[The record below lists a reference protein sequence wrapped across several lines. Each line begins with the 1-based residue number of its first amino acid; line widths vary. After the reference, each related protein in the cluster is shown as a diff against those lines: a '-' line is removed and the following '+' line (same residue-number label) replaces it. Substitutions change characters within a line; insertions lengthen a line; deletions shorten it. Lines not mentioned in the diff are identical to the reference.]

1 MKLPFCQRHSFFHVL
16 VVHVMV
22 LLLLTMPCTQA
33 GDILR
38 MGGGATGA
46 TGGTAAPSVDAT
58 AANAAAATAQAH
70 ANAQDMLARN
80 TMALQAVDAMQQ
92 AAQAAA
98 AGATNAGANPNF
110 PGQTLPDVPNG
121 LGVGGLDI
129 HGAPTGANAPAQSLE
144 NARTIVTIQQ
154 TQQQALLYWNT
165 FNVGSNTTVKFD
177 QSAGGADV
185 GNWISFNKITD
196 PSGNPTQ
203 ILGSIEA
210 QGQVYLINQ
219 NGIIF
224 GGASEV
230 NTHAMV
236 ASALPINDNLV
247 TRGLLNNPDSQ
258 FLFSANAQAAGAN
271 GTPAYTPPA
280 PPASG
285 KIGSVTVQAGAR
297 ITAPTSSANVGGL
310 VALIGPTVTNNG
322 KISTPDGQTVLAA
335 GRQVAFTAHSS
346 SDASLRGLD
355 VFVGDAGTEGTATN
369 NGLINAPRADVTM
382 VGKNVRQMGV
392 IESSTSA
399 TLNGRIDIDASYN
412 TIANSHY
419 TTQHPDDPQFLKVST
434 GAVEFGANSTTVIL
448 PEWASTLTVVGTELA
463 LRSQINVTGLTVYFG
478 QDSVVYAPNA
488 EVAISAGVWEYTS
501 TPSKSTNTLVH
512 SKGQIYLDEG
522 AVLSVQGSTDVN
534 VPVTQY
540 IQDITLHPAE
550 LANFPV
556 QRNSPL
562 LGATIRVDL
571 RKSGVRDDGTI
582 WYGTPLAD
590 LSGYVGVIQ
599 RTVGELTVAGGSV
612 TLSAGSSVVLQPT
625 ARVDVSGGW
634 INYAGTTVQTTQ
646 MVLGGQVFD
655 IAAADPNVRYDAIY
669 QPSVATTDIRFGVT
683 TSNSSIWGNRAYDQA
698 GYLQGADGGSLS
710 ISAASMALDG
720 QLTGL
725 SVSGPYQREIPA
737 NTASLSLKW
746 QAETSGFEF
755 YLFESPTPPVI
766 TFGTTGTQTAAGPF
780 AVDANG
786 LPLALSAD
794 RVNNVMLSPTLL
806 TSSGFGHL
814 SVVNFDGDIN
824 LPAGITLQTAAQGS
838 ISLLG
843 ANVNILGSIV
853 APGGAI
859 TLTAYN
865 ISPSVMRNLSTQT
878 PLPLADPAPNVGR
891 GVLTLGASSL
901 LSTAGLLV
909 NDSTASGQTQLLP
922 IITRGG
928 TITASAYS
936 MVVEQG
942 SILDVSGGAYLG
954 TNGVFRY
961 GDAGTLSILAARN
974 PAYSYQAGT
983 QDISVNLKG
992 VTGGTLSLA
1001 GTLLGY
1007 SGANGGRLN
1016 LQAQMI
1022 QVGGSSVNPLTLV
1035 LDAGFFSRGGFTSF
1049 GLTGFGT
1056 VGGADY
1062 LPGISIAAG
1071 TQITPQAM
1079 QYVASASS
1087 SGTNGISLGTILAQE
1102 GVRKPV
1108 SLAFNAPGLKDDF
1121 NLNVPF
1127 AVRGDF
1133 VMGANSAITT
1143 DALGSISINAQT
1155 ASIQGALKT
1164 PGGSI
1169 QITTPSFPSLTT
1181 IDNAQ
1186 PTLFVGAGALL
1197 STAGKTLLLPDA
1209 YGRKIGTVL
1218 AGGTISLSGNIAA
1231 VSGSVMDVSGAS
1243 DTLDVNVGTL
1253 GHAVGNAALAT
1264 SGIVSSGLMVQ
1275 RVRVDTDAGSISL
1288 TGAEELMVDSSLIGR
1303 AGGTNAVGGTL
1314 AVTSGRFYSSGVISD
1329 PRDITLW
1336 VSQSGPV
1343 LPAGFAGIGN
1353 PVRRAD
1359 NSIVSGAGYFNADSF
1374 LQGGFDSL
1382 TLGGTVGFVGAV
1394 NITAAGS
1401 LNIASGGIIQ
1411 ADSQVNLTASYV
1423 SLGRAF
1429 LNPQQPK
1436 EVLTP
1441 YTKIQGNL
1449 NSPFY
1454 FSPTYGTGALTVTA
1468 KLIDVGILSL
1478 QNIGQLNLIAD
1489 NGAIRG
1495 DGVLDVAGSI
1505 YMRAAQIYPPTAVSF
1520 NIFAYDYSSG
1530 GSNHAGSVTIV
1541 GSGQQALPLSA
1552 GGTLGIYASEITQ
1565 GGTLVAPFGTINLGW
1580 DGIGGWDGA
1589 QTAPVDLITN
1599 LSAPVTTHL
1608 TLAAGSVTS
1617 VSAVD
1622 PLTGQGLVIPYG
1634 VNLNGTSWIDP
1645 RGIDITGGGGPEK
1658 AVHLAAL
1665 NVSTETGSVINL
1677 SGGGDLYAYRWV
1689 SGNGGTIDVLDSST
1703 GFAIL
1708 PGYAANYAPFG
1719 AYNTTASSTTLG
1731 TDKGYTNSTL
1741 HVGDQIYLDASSG
1754 LAAGVYTL
1762 LPARYALLPGGF
1774 LVTPTNNA
1782 PTGSQVQPSGSSYV
1796 NGYRFD
1802 GLNTNIP
1809 AAVLMSSFE
1818 VASGTVVRNAAQ
1830 YQDYSGNSFLKSQA
1844 VQLGV
1849 NVPQL
1854 PMDAGHAVLQAVQS
1868 MLLNGTLLGQTAAGG
1883 NGALVDISS
1892 PVDIVITSP
1901 GAPAVSGKLQLNSE
1915 SLSAIGAGSLLI
1927 GGVRTTA
1934 TDGTHVT
1941 VTTTNLTVDNAGS
1954 PLSGAEVL
1962 LVAKQVLN
1970 VKAGSQI
1977 VQSAGA
1983 SSSTAQTLIFGS
1995 TGTAGSGDGALV
2007 RVSGNTN
2014 ATITRLGRSSSTLP
2028 DLLIGA
2034 NVLLQ
2039 GTSLVL
2045 DTTYAAS
2052 LDSTA
2057 VLNSSAIALNTGSMV
2072 LQLDDTAVVPPT
2084 TGLVLSGTVL
2094 QSLQH
2099 VSSLSLLS
2107 YSTLDIY
2114 GAGQMGDASLVNL
2127 ALHAGQIRGFSQGG
2141 GTAAF
2146 VAQNILV
2153 DNSANAANGAAVA
2166 GNGTLSF
2173 TAGVIRLGSGALQVN
2188 QFAAVQMQA
2197 GAGVQLEGSG
2207 GFATNG
2213 TMTITT
2219 PVIAGLAGAVQSIRS
2234 DGALMIQAPVAAA
2247 TQTLTYGLGAT
2258 LSLQGSRVEVD
2269 TLVKLPSGSLSVV
2282 AQSGDLVVNG
2292 ALDLSGIRSDF
2303 KDVSTFTSGGQIALT
2318 SHTGNVNLGAAAS
2331 VNVSSNP
2338 GGANAG
2344 SVSISA
2350 ALGTFTLG
2358 GSGVLSGTG
2367 GTGGVNGS
2375 FTLDVGSLGT
2385 LVLSTISGTAS
2396 ASFTEALNVRVRS
2409 GDVTIGDSI
2418 KAHQFQL
2425 AADAGSITVSSTGK
2439 IDASG
2444 STGGSIRLTA
2454 RNNVVLQGDSVNN
2467 VGAALTVAAQK
2478 FDAAGKGGQVT
2489 LEAGAAMVTGGSYTA
2504 GTGTVDIQSLS
2515 SIDLSVAALT
2525 SASAGQGQFSGV
2537 LHLRAPQISGGTDVS
2552 VNAIQGTIKG
2562 ASSVTVEGYFIQD
2575 LTSSGGT
2582 ITSAVQSNVQSNGNT
2597 FLGAGY
2603 TAMYNRIVGSNPANS
2618 GLGAVLVIQ
2627 PGAEIVNRSGD
2638 LTLGT
2643 TNSTTTSDW
2652 NLATFRFGT
2661 KAAPGVLT
2669 LRAAGNLVFYNAL
2682 SDGFTPTLASS
2693 NTSWLWLAPVTTQVT
2708 TLPVNTQS
2716 WSYHMTAGADLSG
2729 VDFHAVQSVSSLSGT
2744 NGLLN
2749 GATAGSVLVG
2759 KNGGLNLPTTVGTN
2773 AQTSTALAKLYQ
2785 VIRTGTGDIDISA
2798 GGDVLLLNQFATIYT
2813 AGVGLQTPTKVFAN
2827 NDFVVPVLSKTG
2839 LQPSQGPLGAIQQT
2853 YGASYTLAGG
2863 NVSVYAGNDI
2873 AHKTQNTQGVLIND
2887 SERQLPMNW
2896 LYRRGFVD
2904 STTGLFGVAGV
2915 SGNPF
2920 SAVTDP
2926 SASTTWWVDFSNF
2939 FEGVGALGGGNVTL
2953 KAGRDVANV
2962 DAVSVTNARMPG
2974 KDPVSGLNVA
2984 PDASKLLE
2992 LGGGDVVVQAGRNI
3006 DGGVYYVERGH
3017 GTLNAGNSITTNA
3030 TRTLSLGILNG
3041 FNNPLIQ
3048 DSRTWLPTTLFVGD
3062 ATFDVSAKHDVL
3074 LGPVANPFLLPQG
3087 MSNRYWYKTY
3097 FSTYGA
3103 NSGVNVSSMGG
3114 TVTFRESSTPDGT
3127 TADPM
3132 LYQWL
3137 AKVLLFSSSSSQN
3150 ASYDQP
3156 WLRLAESSTTTF
3168 TMVSSIM
3175 APTLKA
3181 TAFSGD
3187 VNLVGGLTLFPSA
3200 TGTIDLLAAGSING
3214 LNATGNSTGLVP
3226 GKNTVIWSASKI
3238 NLSDANPLSVPSI
3251 STPFAYATIIGT
3263 ALTASTT
3270 SGNNILSFIENL
3282 FTETGS
3288 TSGTKAVL
3296 QNKQSLHAP
3305 GILHANDLTP
3315 VHIYASTG
3323 DITGITL
3330 YSAKP
3335 AQVIAGNDLS
3345 DIALYIQNTRADSVS
3360 IVASGRDII
3369 AYNENTQSRIQT
3381 RLSGN
3386 SLVASQLTLAGDI
3399 QISGPGS
3406 LQVLAGRN
3414 VNLGTGANAA
3424 DGTGVGITSIGNGRN
3439 PYLPFAGADL
3449 IVAAGMGKAALGLGG
3464 TSMDFTA
3471 FITQFATS
3479 PAGDRYLTELAEL
3492 LGVPSVN
3499 LNDPALTADQ
3509 QKQLALALYYLVL
3522 RDAGRDHNNPD
3533 SPNAGTYTDGYA
3545 AIAKLFPTT
3554 SVGSIQTQAR
3564 DIRTKSGGDISILA
3578 PDGGLQLATATIG
3591 SSLAPPG
3598 VITESGGNINIFA
3611 DGSVDIGISRIFTL
3625 RGGDI
3630 MIWSSTGDIAA
3641 GSSSKTVQSAP
3652 PTRVLI
3658 DPQSANVA
3666 TDLAGLAT
3674 GGGIGVLATVAGIRP
3689 GNVDLIAPIGAVDA
3703 GDAGIRATGNLNIA
3717 ATIVLN
3723 SANISVGGTSA
3734 GTPAAPAVAAPSL
3747 GGLAAASSS
3756 AAAGTSA
3763 ANNQVPKQDKEEQA
3777 MGQDQPSFITVQ
3789 VIGYGG
3795 GDGGDDERKRTNDQ
3809 PGE

>member
-1 MKLPFCQRHSFFHVL
+1 ML
-16 VVHVMV
+16 VHVMV

-46 TGGTAAPSVDAT
+46 TGGTSAPSVDAT

-80 TMALQAVDAMQQ
+80 TMALQAVTAMQE
-92 AAQAAA
+92 AARAAA

-121 LGVGGLDI
+121 LGTGGL
-129 HGAPTGANAPAQSLE
+129 APDSTQPWTGANAPQQSLE

-185 GNWISFNKITD
+185 GNWIAFNKITD

-210 QGQVYLINQ
+210 QGQVYVINQ

-258 FLFSANAQAAGAN
+258 FLFSANAQPAGAK

-297 ITAPTSSANVGGL
+297 ITSPTSSANVGGL

-322 KISTPDGQTVLAA
+322 TISTPDGQTVLAA
-335 GRQVAFTAHSS
+335 GRQVGFTAHAS
-346 SDASLRGLD
+346 SDASLRGLY
-355 VFVGDAGTEGTATN
+355 VYVGDAGTEGTATN
-369 NGLINAPRADVTM
+369 NGLINAPRADVSM
-382 VGKNVRQMGV
+382 VGKTVRQMGV

-412 TIANSHY
+412 TIANTLY
-419 TTQHPDDPQFLKVST
+419 TTEHPDDPQFFKIST

-501 TPSKSTNTLVH
+501 TNTLSTNSLVH

-522 AVLSVQGSTDVN
+522 AVLNVQGSTDVN

-556 QRNSPL
+556 QRNSTL

-646 MVLGGQVFD
+646 MVLGGQIFD

-683 TSNSSIWGNRAYDQA
+683 ASNSSIWGNRAYDQA

-746 QAETSGFEF
+746 QAETSGFEY

-766 TFGTTGTQTAAGPF
+766 TFGTTGSQTAAGPF

-786 LPLALSAD
+786 QPLALSAD
-794 RVNNVMLSPTLL
+794 RVNNVVLSPTLL

-865 ISPSVMRNLSTQT
+865 ISPSVMRNLSVQ
-878 PLPLADPAPNVGR
+878 PPLADPAPNVGR
-891 GVLTLGASSL
+891 GVLTIGASSL

-922 IITRGG
+922 LITHGG
-928 TITASAYS
+928 TITASAYT

-942 SILDVSGGAYLG
+942 SILDVSGGVYLG

-974 PAYSYQAGT
+974 PAYSYQAGA
-983 QDISVNLKG
+983 QDITVNLKG

-1007 SGANGGRLN
+1007 SGANGGTLN

-1108 SLAFNAPGLKDDF
+1108 SLAFNAPGLKDDYDQT
-1121 NLNVPF
+1121 VPF
-1127 AVRGDF
+1127 SVRGDF

-1143 DALGSISINAQT
+1143 DALGSIRINAQT

-1169 QITTPSFPSLTT
+1169 QITTGSSFPSLTT

-1186 PTLFVGAGALL
+1186 PTLFVGSGALL

-1218 AGGTISLSGNIAA
+1218 AGGTITLSGNIAA

-1253 GHAVGNAALAT
+1253 GHAVGNAALTT

-1275 RVRVDTDAGSISL
+1275 RVRVDTDAGKITL
-1288 TGAEELMVDSSLIGR
+1288 TGTEELMVDSSLIGN
-1303 AGGTNAVGGTL
+1303 AGGSNAVGGTL
-1314 AVTSGRFYSSGVISD
+1314 EVSSGRYYPTLITD

-1336 VSQSGPV
+1336 VSQSGLV

-1353 PVRRAD
+1353 PVRNAD
-1359 NSIVSGAGYFNADSF
+1359 NSIVSGAGYFSADSF

-1382 TLGGTVGFVGAV
+1382 VLGGTVGFVGAV

-1401 LNIASGGIIQ
+1401 LSIASGGIIQ
-1411 ADSQVNLTASYV
+1411 ADNQVNLTASYV

-1429 LNPQQPK
+1429 LNPQQPQ

-1441 YTKIQGNL
+1441 YTKVQDNR
-1449 NSPFY
+1449 NAPFY
-1454 FSPTYGTGALTVTA
+1454 FSPTYGAGALTVTA

-1580 DGIGGWDGA
+1580 DGIGGWNGA

-1665 NVSTETGSVINL
+1665 NVSTEAGSVINL

-1689 SGNGGTIDVLDSST
+1689 SGNGGTKDVLDTSA

-1719 AYNTTASSTTLG
+1719 NYNTTASSTTLG
-1731 TDKGYTNSTL
+1731 TDKGYANSTL
-1741 HVGDQIYLDASSG
+1741 HVGDQIYLDASYG

-1762 LPARYALLPGGF
+1762 LPARYALLPGGY

-1782 PTGSQVQPSGSSYV
+1782 PTGSQVLPSGSSYV
-1796 NGYRFD
+1796 NGHRFD
-1802 GLNTNIP
+1802 GLNTNITTP
-1809 AAVLMSSFE
+1809 VLMESFE
-1818 VASGTVVRNAAQ
+1818 VASGTVVRNAAL

-1868 MLLNGTLLGQTAAGG
+1868 MLLNGTVLGQTAAGG

-1962 LVAKQVLN
+1962 LVAKQVLD

-1977 VQSAGA
+1977 VQSAGS

-1995 TGTAGSGDGALV
+1995 TSNAGSGDGALV

-2014 ATITRLGRSSSTLP
+2014 AAITRLGRSSSTLP
-2028 DLLIGA
+2028 DLIIGA

-2045 DTTYAAS
+2045 DTSHAAS

-2057 VLNSSAIALNTGSMV
+2057 VLNSSAISLNTGSMV

-2094 QSLQH
+2094 QSLQN

-2114 GAGQMGDASLVNL
+2114 GAGQMGDSSLVNL

-2197 GAGVQLEGSG
+2197 SAGVQLEGSG

-2247 TQTLTYGLGAT
+2247 TQTMTYGLGAT
-2258 LSLQGSRVEVD
+2258 LSLQGSSVEVD
-2269 TLVKLPSGSLSVV
+2269 TLVKLPSGSLSAV

-2318 SHTGNVNLGAAAS
+2318 SSTGNVNLGATAS

-2350 ALGTFTLG
+2350 PLRTFTLG

-2375 FTLDVGSLGT
+2375 FTLDVNSLGT

-2396 ASFTEALNVRVRS
+2396 ASFTESLNVRVRS

-2467 VGAALTVAAQK
+2467 VGATLTVAAQK

-2489 LEAGAAMVTGGSYTA
+2489 LEAGAAMVTGGTYTA

-2525 SASAGQGQFSGV
+2525 AASAGQGQFSGV
-2537 LHLRAPQISGGTDVS
+2537 LHLRAPQISSGTDVS
-2552 VNAIQGTIKG
+2552 VNAIQGTILG

-2582 ITSAVQSNVQSNGNT
+2582 ITSTVQNNVQSNGNT

-2693 NTSWLWLAPVTTQVT
+2693 NTSWLWLAPVTALSPTNA
-2708 TLPVNTQS
+2708 LPVNTQS
-2716 WSYHMTAGADLSG
+2716 WSYHMTAGADLTG
-2729 VDFHAVQSVSSLSGT
+2729 VDFHAVKSVSALSGT
-2744 NGLLN
+2744 NGLLT

-2759 KNGGLNLPTTVGTN
+2759 KNGGLNLPTTVGTS

-2827 NDFVVPVLSKTG
+2827 GDFVVPILSKTG
-2839 LQPSQGPLGAIQQT
+2839 IQPVQGPLGALQQT

-2863 NVSVYAGNDI
+2863 NVVLYAGNDI
-2873 AHKTQNTQGVLIND
+2873 AHKTQNTLGVLIND
-2887 SERQLPMNW
+2887 SERQLPVNW

-2904 STTGLFGVAGV
+2904 SATGLFGLAGV
-2915 SGNPF
+2915 
-2920 SAVTDP
+2920 TDGFNTIRDT

-3017 GTLNAGNSITTNA
+3017 GTLNAGNSITTNS
-3030 TRTLSLGILNG
+3030 TRTISLGILNG
-3041 FNNPLIQ
+3041 FNNPTIQ

-3087 MSNRYWYKTY
+3087 MNNRYWYKTF

-3103 NSGVNVSSMGG
+3103 NSGVNVSSLGG
-3114 TVTFRESSTPDGT
+3114 TVTFRESATPNDV
-3127 TADPM
+3127 TADP
-3132 LYQWL
+3132 LLVQWL
-3137 AKVLLFSSSSSQN
+3137 NNVLRFNSTLATN
-3150 ASYDQP
+3150 ASYNQP
-3156 WLRLAESSTTTF
+3156 WLRLAESSTSTSFSVVPT
-3168 TMVSSIM
+3168 IM

-3187 VNLVGGLTLFPSA
+3187 VNLVGALTLFPSA
-3200 TGTIDLLAAGSING
+3200 TGTIDLLAAGSVNG
-3214 LNATGNSTGLVP
+3214 LNPTGNSTGLVP
-3226 GKNTVIWSASKI
+3226 GQNTVIWSAAKI
-3238 NLSDANPLSVPSI
+3238 NLSDANPLSIPSI
-3251 STPFAYATIIGT
+3251 TTPFAYASIAGT
-3263 ALTASTT
+3263 LSSAST
-3270 SGNNILSFIENL
+3270 SSANNILSFIDNL

-3305 GILHANDLTP
+3305 GILHVNDLTP

-3330 YSAKP
+3330 YSAKQ

-3345 DIALYIQNTRADSVS
+3345 DISLYIQNTRADSVS
-3360 IVASGRDII
+3360 IVAAGRDII

-3386 SLVASQLTLAGDI
+3386 SLASSQYTLAGDI

-3414 VNLGTGANAA
+3414 LDLGTGANAA

-3449 IVAAGMGKAALGLGG
+3449 IVAAGMGKAALGLSGS
-3464 TSMDFTA
+3464 SMDFTA

-3522 RDAGRDHNNPD
+3522 RDAGRDHNDPD

-3598 VITESGGNINIFA
+3598 IITESGGSINIFA

-3723 SANISVGGTSA
+3723 SANISVGGTSG
-3734 GTPAAPAVAAPSL
+3734 GTPAAASVAAPSL

-3763 ANNQVPKQDKEEQA
+3763 ANNQAPKQDKEEQA
-3777 MGQDQPSFITVQ
+3777 LGQDQPSFITVQ

-3795 GDGGDDERKRTNDQ
+3795 GDGGEDERKRRSDQ

>member
-1 MKLPFCQRHSFFHVL
+1 M

-38 MGGGATGA
+38 VGGGATGT
-46 TGGTAAPSVDAT
+46 TGGTSTPSADAA

-92 AAQAAA
+92 AAREAA

-129 HGAPTGANAPAQSLE
+129 HGTPTGANAPTQSLE

-185 GNWISFNKITD
+185 GNWIAFNKITD

-203 ILGSIEA
+203 ILGSIQA

-310 VALIGPTVTNNG
+310 VALIGPTVTNDG
-322 KISTPDGQTVLAA
+322 TISTPDGQTVLAA
-335 GRQVAFTAHSS
+335 GRQVGFTAHAS

-355 VFVGDAGTEGTATN
+355 VYVGDAGTEGTATN
-369 NGLINAPRADVTM
+369 NGLINAPRANVTM
-382 VGKNVRQMGV
+382 AGKNVRQMGV

-412 TIANSHY
+412 TIANTLY
-419 TTQHPDDPQFLKVST
+419 NATARPNDPQFLKVST
-434 GAVEFGANSTTVIL
+434 GAVEFGAHSTTVIL
-448 PEWASTLTVVGTELA
+448 PEWASSLTVVGTELA

-488 EVAISAGVWEYTS
+488 QVAVSAGVWEYTS
-501 TPSKSTNTLVH
+501 TNARSTNTLVH
-512 SKGQIYLDEG
+512 SQGQIYLDEG
-522 AVLSVQGSTDVN
+522 AKINVQGSTDVN

-556 QRNSPL
+556 QRNSAL

-571 RKSGVRDDGTI
+571 RKSGVRDDGTV

-612 TLSAGSSVVLQPT
+612 SLSAGSSVVVQPS

-634 INYAGTTVQTTQ
+634 INYAGSTVQTTL
-646 MVLGGQVFD
+646 MVLGNQIFD
-655 IAAADPNVRYDAIY
+655 IAAADPSVRYDGIY
-669 QPSVATTDIRFGVT
+669 QPSLSTTDPRFGVT
-683 TSNSSIWGNRAYDQA
+683 TNNSSIWSSRAYDQT

-710 ISAASMALDG
+710 ITAASMAVDG
-720 QLTGL
+720 MLTGL
-725 SVSGPYQREIPA
+725 SVSGPYQREIPVHA
-737 NTASLSLKW
+737 ASLELKW
-746 QAETSGFEF
+746 QADVSGFEDYF
-755 YLFESPTPPVI
+755 FQSPTPPVI
-766 TFGTTGTQTAAGPF
+766 TFGTTGSQTAAAPF

-794 RVNNVMLSPTLL
+794 RINNVMLSPTLL

-814 SVVNFDGDIN
+814 SVVNFDGEIN
-824 LPAGITLQTAAQGS
+824 VPAGITLQTTAQGS
-838 ISLLG
+838 VSLLG
-843 ANVNILGSIV
+843 ANVNVLGSIV
-853 APGGAI
+853 TPGGAI

-865 ISPSVMRNLSTQT
+865 ISPSVMRYLNRRP
-878 PLPLADPAPNVGR
+878 PLVDPAPNVGR
-891 GVLTLGASSL
+891 GVLTLGAASL

-909 NDSTASGQTQLLP
+909 NDSAASTQTQLGP
-922 IITRGG
+922 IITHGG

-974 PAYSYQAGT
+974 PAYDYQAGT
-983 QDISVNLKG
+983 QDISLNLKG

-1007 SGANGGRLN
+1007 SGANGGTLN

-1022 QVGGSSVNPLTLV
+1022 QLGGSSVNPLTLV

-1062 LPGISIAAG
+1062 LPGIRIAEG

-1079 QYVASASS
+1079 QYVAAASS
-1087 SGTNGISLGTILAQE
+1087 SGTNGISLATMLAQE

-1108 SLAFNAPGLKDDF
+1108 SLVLNAPGLKDDF

-1133 VMGANSAITT
+1133 VMEANSAIIT
-1143 DALGSISINAQT
+1143 DALGSIRINAQT
-1155 ASIQGALKT
+1155 ASIEGALKT

-1169 QITTPSFPSLTT
+1169 QITSSSFPTLTP
-1181 IDNAQ
+1181 IENAQ

-1197 STAGKTLLLPDA
+1197 SAAGKTLLLPDA
-1209 YGRKIGTVL
+1209 YGRRIGTVL
-1218 AGGTISLSGNIAA
+1218 AGGSILLSGNIAA

-1253 GHAVGNAALAT
+1253 GRAVGSAALTTSGLAT
-1264 SGIVSSGLMVQ
+1264 SGLTVQ
-1275 RVRVDTDAGSISL
+1275 RARVDTDAGLIAL
-1288 TGAEELMVDSSLIGR
+1288 TGEEELMVDSSLIGR

-1314 AVTSGRFYSSGVISD
+1314 TVSSGRFYGTGVIPD

-1353 PVRRAD
+1353 PVRKAD
-1359 NSIVSGAGYFNADSF
+1359 NSIVSGAGYFSADSF

-1382 TLGGTVGFVGAV
+1382 SLGGTVAFVGAV
-1394 NITAAGS
+1394 NLTAAGS
-1401 LNIASGGIIQ
+1401 LSIASGGILQ
-1411 ADSQVNLTASYV
+1411 ADNQVNLTASYV

-1429 LNPQQPK
+1429 LNPQQPQ

-1441 YTKIQGNL
+1441 YTKNQGGGIA
-1449 NSPFY
+1449 PFY
-1454 FSPTYGTGALTVTA
+1454 FSPTYGAGSLTVTA
-1468 KLIDVGILSL
+1468 KLIDVGTLSL
-1478 QNIGQLNLIAD
+1478 QGMGQLNLIAD

-1505 YMRAAQIYPPTAVSF
+1505 SMRAAQIYPPTAVSF
-1520 NIFAYDYSSG
+1520 NIYAYDYSSG

-1689 SGNGGTIDVLDSST
+1689 SGNGGTTDVLDTSA

-1708 PGYAANYAPFG
+1708 PGYAASYAPFG

-1731 TDKGYTNSTL
+1731 TDKGYANSTL

-1782 PTGSQVQPSGSSYV
+1782 PAGSQLLPGGSSYV
-1796 NGYRFD
+1796 NGFRFD

-1809 AAVLMSSFE
+1809 APVLMTSFE
-1818 VASGTVVRNAAQ
+1818 VASGAVVRKASE

-1854 PMDAGHAVLQAVQS
+1854 PVDAGHAVLQAVQS
-1868 MLLNGTLLGQTAAGG
+1868 MLLNGTLLGQGGTGG

-1901 GAPAVSGKLQLNSE
+1901 GAAPVSGKLQLNSE
-1915 SLSAIGAGSLLI
+1915 SLSGIGAGSLLI
-1927 GGVRTTA
+1927 GGVRTTS

-1954 PLSGAEVL
+1954 SLSGAEVL
-1962 LVAKQVLN
+1962 LVARQVLN

-1977 VQSAGA
+1977 VQSAGP
-1983 SSSTAQTLIFGS
+1983 STGTAGTLILGS
-1995 TGTAGSGDGALV
+1995 AGTAGSGDGALV
-2007 RVSGNTN
+2007 RVSGNTQAN
-2014 ATITRLGRSSSTLP
+2014 ITRLGRSASMVP
-2028 DLLIGA
+2028 DLVIGA
-2034 NVLLQ
+2034 GVLLQ

-2057 VLNSSAIALNTGSMV
+2057 VLSSSAIALNTGSMV
-2072 LQLDDTAVVPPT
+2072 LQLDDTAVVPAT
-2084 TGLVLSGTVL
+2084 TGLVLSGAVL
-2094 QSLQH
+2094 QNLQT

-2153 DNSANAANGAAVA
+2153 DNSANAAHGAAVA

-2173 TAGVIRLGSGALQVN
+2173 AAGVIRLGSGALQVN

-2197 GAGVQLEGSG
+2197 SAGVQLEGSG

-2247 TQTLTYGLGAT
+2247 TQTMTYGLGAS
-2258 LSLQGSRVEVD
+2258 LSLQGSSVEVD

-2318 SHTGNVNLGAAAS
+2318 SSTSNVQLGATAS

-2338 GGANAG
+2338 GGASAG

-2350 ALGTFTLG
+2350 ALGTLILG

-2367 GTGGVNGS
+2367 GTGGKNGT
-2375 FTLDVGSLGT
+2375 FTLDVGSLGA

-2409 GDVTIGDSI
+2409 GDVVIGDSI

-2425 AADAGSITVSSTGK
+2425 AADAGSITVGSTGK

-2454 RNNVVLQGDSVNN
+2454 RNNVMLQGDSVNN
-2467 VGAALTVAAQK
+2467 VGAVLTVAGQK

-2489 LEAGAAMVTGGSYTA
+2489 LEAGAAMATGGTYTA
-2504 GTGTVDIQSLS
+2504 GTGTVDIQGLS

-2552 VNAIQGTIKG
+2552 VNAIQGTITG

-2575 LTSSGGT
+2575 LTSSGGA
-2582 ITSAVQSNVQSNGNT
+2582 ITSTVQNTVKTNGNT

-2603 TAMYNRIVGSNPANS
+2603 TAMYNRIVGSNPANA

-2643 TNSTTTSDW
+2643 TTSTTTSDW

-2682 SDGFTPTLASS
+2682 SDGFTPTLANT
-2693 NTSWLWLAPVTTQVT
+2693 NTSWLWLAPVTTQVS

-2716 WSYHMTAGADLSG
+2716 WSYHMAAGADLTG
-2729 VDFHAVQSVSSLSGT
+2729 VDFHAVQSVSALSGT
-2744 NGLLN
+2744 SGLLS

-2773 AQTSTALAKLYQ
+2773 AQTSTALSKLYQ

-2798 GGDVLLLNQFATIYT
+2798 GGDVFLLNQFATIYT
-2813 AGVGLQTPTKVFAN
+2813 AGVGLQTPTKVFAS
-2827 NDFVVPVLSKTG
+2827 NDFVVPVTSRGSTL
-2839 LQPSQGPLGAIQQT
+2839 PAQGPLGSNQQI
-2853 YGASYTLAGG
+2853 YGASYTMAGG

-2873 AHKTQNTQGVLIND
+2873 AHKTQNNSGVLIDD
-2887 SERQLPMNW
+2887 SERQLPVNW

-2904 STTGLFGVAGV
+2904 SSTGLFGVAGT

-2920 SAVTDP
+2920 TSVTDP

-2962 DAVSVTNARMPG
+2962 DAVSATNARMPG
-2974 KDPVSGLNVA
+2974 KDPATGLNVA

-3062 ATFDVSAKHDVL
+3062 ASFDVSAKHDVL

-3087 MSNRYWYKTY
+3087 MNNRFWYKTY

-3103 NSGVNVSSMGG
+3103 NSGVNVSSLGG
-3114 TVTFRESSTPDGT
+3114 SVTFRESATPNGT

-3137 AKVLLFSSSSSQN
+3137 TKVLLFNTNTSSQV
-3150 ASYDQP
+3150 ASYNQP
-3156 WLRLAESSTTTF
+3156 WLRLAESSTNPF
-3168 TMVSSIM
+3168 SVVSAIM

-3187 VNLVGGLTLFPSA
+3187 VNLVGGVTLFPSA

-3214 LNATGNSTGLVP
+3214 LNVTGNSTGLVP

-3238 NLSDANPLSVPSI
+3238 NLSDANPLSIPSVA
-3251 STPFAYATIIGT
+3251 TPFAYATIIGT
-3263 ALTASTT
+3263 ALTASST
-3270 SGNNILSFIENL
+3270 SDTNILLFIENL
-3282 FTETGS
+3282 FNETGS

-3296 QNKQSLHAP
+3296 QNKQALHAP
-3305 GILHANDLTP
+3305 GILHLNDLTP
-3315 VHIYASTG
+3315 VHIYASKG

-3330 YSAKP
+3330 YSAKQ

-3345 DIALYIQNTRADSVS
+3345 DISLYIQNTRADSVS

-3386 SLVASQLTLAGDI
+3386 SLVASQVTLAGDI

-3414 VNLGTGANAA
+3414 LNLGTGANAA

-3449 IVAAGMGKAALGLGG
+3449 IVAAGMGKAALGLEG

-3492 LGVPSVN
+3492 LGVPAVD

-3522 RDAGRDHNNPD
+3522 RDAGRDHNDPD
-3533 SPNAGTYTDGYA
+3533 SPNAGTYTEGYA

-3564 DIRTKSGGDISILA
+3564 DIRTKSGGNISILA

-3598 VITESGGNINIFA
+3598 IITESGGNIQIFA

-3674 GGGIGVLATVAGIRP
+3674 GGGIGVLATVAGVRP

-3723 SANISVGGTSA
+3723 SANIAVGGTSA

-3756 AAAGTSA
+3756 AAAATSA
-3763 ANNQVPKQDKEEQA
+3763 TNSQAPAQNQPEQA
-3777 MGQDQPSFITVQ
+3777 LGQEQPSFISVQ

-3795 GDGGDDERKRTNDQ
+3795 GDGDDERKRRDDQ